1 MEKTNISWADF
12 QSDIDTC
19 ISQIKN
25 KSFDLV
31 IGLMRG
37 GSIPATIIS
46 NRLNIPLRMMGI
58 KSYTNDNKQS
68 EISLYQ
74 TCYDSIVN
82 VLSERKNVLIVDD
95 LSDSGETFRF
105 AANNYKYYFDNV
117 YTLAPYLKE
126 GTSLEPDF
134 YSRRFEKDTWLVFPW
149 E

>member
-1 MEKTNISWADF
+1 MEKTIINWQEF
-12 QSDIDTC
+12 QNDIDTC

-25 KSFDLV
+25 KKFDLV

-46 NRLNIPLRMMGI
+46 NRLNIPMRMMGL
-58 KSYTNDNKQS
+58 KSYTSDNKQS
-68 EISLYQ
+68 EILLYQ

-82 VLSERKNVLIVDD
+82 ILTERKNVLIVDD
-95 LSDSGETFRF
+95 LSDSGDTFRF
-105 AANNYKYYFDNV
+105 AVDNYKYYFENV
-117 YTLAPYLKE
+117 YTLAPYMKE

-134 YSRRFEKDTWLVFPW
+134 YSRRFEKNTWLVFPW

>member
-25 KSFDLV
+25 KPFDLV

-82 VLSERKNVLIVDD
+82 VLSERKM
-95 LSDSGETFRF
+95 
-105 AANNYKYYFDNV
+105 Y
-117 YTLAPYLKE
+117 
-126 GTSLEPDF
+126 
-134 YSRRFEKDTWLVFPW
+134 
-149 E
+149 